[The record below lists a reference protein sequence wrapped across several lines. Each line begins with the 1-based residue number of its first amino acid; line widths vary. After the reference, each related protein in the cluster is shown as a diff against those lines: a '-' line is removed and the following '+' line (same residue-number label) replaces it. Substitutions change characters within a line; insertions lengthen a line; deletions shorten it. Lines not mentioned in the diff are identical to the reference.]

1 MPLSRISVL
10 LVAFSILAV
19 TSGALAETEQERR
32 TRILT
37 ETKMNVVTELS
48 VPASEFKGDG
58 DPSTIEIVFLTKKE
72 DGPSRVSDDGE
83 VIFLYKASDKTQQKL
98 ITKAFEIRLAR
109 AASGT

>member
-1 MPLSRISVL
+1 MPLPRTSVSV
-10 LVAFSILAV
+10 VAVVFLAV
-19 TSGALAETEQERR
+19 TAGALAETEQERR
-32 TRILT
+32 TSILT

-48 VPASEFKGDG
+48 VPASDFKDDG

-83 VIFLYKASDKTQQKL
+83 VIFLYKASDNTQQKL
-98 ITKAFEIRLAR
+98 ITNAFEIRLAR